1 MIKELS
7 ELRAPFFMQKL
18 FFPLSINP
26 FRDIEES
33 FSMLG
38 AEAVVMNAEP
48 VVMSALGGS
57 CAVLILKFHNSIKH
71 NRNYFN

>member
-1 MIKELS
+1 
-7 ELRAPFFMQKL
+7 MQKL

-26 FRDIEES
+26 FRDVEES

-38 AEAVVMNAEP
+38 AEAVVMSAEAVVMNAEA

-57 CAVLILKFHNSIKH
+57 CAVLILKFHNPIKH